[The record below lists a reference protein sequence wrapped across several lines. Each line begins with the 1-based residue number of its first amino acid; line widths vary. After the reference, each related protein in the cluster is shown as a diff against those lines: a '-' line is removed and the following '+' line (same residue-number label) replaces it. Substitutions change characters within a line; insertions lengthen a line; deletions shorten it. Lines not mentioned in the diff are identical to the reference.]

1 MRRAFE
7 IADFSRS
14 LGTTIVAAG
23 KRIEKHTTRNV
34 SVEIPKSTLK
44 VFGDLRLIFD
54 QLDRELVNKR
64 NNSEYNLPP
73 PIEDKILDIL
83 RCCEQGITTLTSVCC
98 DEQNPPSSAEPQKI
112 LRQLSGAFRRI
123 RIALDILTL

>member
-14 LGTTIVAAG
+14 LGTTVVAAE
-23 KRIEKHTTRNV
+23 KRIKKHTTRNV

-64 NNSEYNLPP
+64 NNSEYNLPSS
-73 PIEDKILDIL
+73 IEDKILEIL
-83 RCCEQGITTLTSVCC
+83 RHCEQGITTLTSVCC
-98 DEQNPPSSAEPQKI
+98 DEQSLPSSAEPQKI